1 MQRSNNPMNIAL
13 YRNTLIAAA
22 VAATF
27 GLGATAC
34 SETADYSS
42 KQARSNSA
50 TEALSDTAITSN
62 VKAKLATDS
71 SIRSSD
77 ISVSTANGV
86 VTMEGY
92 VSDAAARSSAERT
105 ARSAKGVTRVDN
117 RLSMASDSMA
127 ATTTT
132 ADDAQDAM
140 SDTWIT
146 TKVKASLLAD
156 DEAKGFDVEVETKDG
171 VVTLQGELDN
181 RQAIDHVKKI
191 AAGIEGVKSVNV
203 AAMTV
208 SQLR

>member
-1 MQRSNNPMNIAL
+1 MNIAL

>member
-1 MQRSNNPMNIAL
+1 MNIAL

-156 DEAKGFDVEVETKDG
+156 DEAKGFDV
-171 VVTLQGELDN
+171 
-181 RQAIDHVKKI
+181 
-191 AAGIEGVKSVNV
+191 
-203 AAMTV
+203 
-208 SQLR
+208 

>member
-1 MQRSNNPMNIAL
+1 MNIAL

-181 RQAIDHVKKI
+181 RQAIDHVTKI